1 MMILKLCKIP
11 YILPIISKDTSNEK
25 TRSPKAMSTAG
36 KDEEVKEFKGF
47 LATANVYWTHT
58 TVVLY
63 FIYFSHLSHEETLF
77 ETCRQVKDGP
87 GSCD

>member
-11 YILPIISKDTSNEK
+11 SILPIISKDTSNGK

-47 LATANVYWTHT
+47 LATANVY
-58 TVVLY
+58 
-63 FIYFSHLSHEETLF
+63 
-77 ETCRQVKDGP
+77 
-87 GSCD
+87 

>member
-11 YILPIISKDTSNEK
+11 SILPIISKDTSNGK
-25 TRSPKAMSTAG
+25 TRSPKAMSTVG

-47 LATANVYWTHT
+47 LATADVYWTHT

-63 FIYFSHLSHEETLF
+63 FICFSHLSYEGNTFWNL
-77 ETCRQVKDGP
+77 QAG
-87 GSCD
+87 